1 MLRYVE
7 LQGELSKS
15 DILCDH
21 EESTNIDEEIVQCE
35 YIICGKVAGIGLRL
49 SDLQCDLKEECDK
62 VQGEL
67 VEILRKENVRCDS
80 EKMSEILQ
88 GE

>member
-1 MLRYVE
+1 MT
-7 LQGELSKS
+7 
-15 DILCDH
+15 D
-21 EESTNIDEEIVQCE
+21 
-35 YIICGKVAGIGLRL
+35 IGLRL

-80 EKMSEILQ
+80 EKISEIQQ
-88 GE
+88 GECLEKSEKVNVKNVRCAKDRGEENCLKVQCERSENV